1 MKNPF
6 WRQCIGVV
14 LLGAALASCA
24 APQPP
29 TPAAPTSVPAAQ
41 ASPAPR
47 PSAPTSA
54 PAARATAGP
63 AALDLEMLDILSR
76 PTLARGYLTT
86 PNELTRIARLA
97 QAGIEPY
104 QTTVAEEL
112 EYAERA
118 LDAKALRMPK
128 EIDIRNDDIEN
139 PQYLHDGSQ
148 YVYTWALAYNL
159 LKEREPELA
168 QTYAEAAHTLVMEM
182 PEADVQVSG
191 YQENT
196 RLNISSHIQ
205 NWVYAADL
213 LADWPTG
220 DGTPFAQSADAKLL
234 KTWLGSAIVRY
245 PYNVGHVRANNWGA
259 WGRSTTAVIADYVGG
274 DAPLYVQQLAKDE
287 QGAYDVDPS
296 APCDAEGVDTCVV
309 VEAGAM
315 YATAIQLHYDY
326 VDGRISEFTSSSCD
340 GNGSKSMIRP
350 DGGMPDEIRRSY
362 ECDTT
367 RLEEPYDAAARYS
380 QFALDAMIS
389 LAELAWRRGDPSV
402 YTHIDA
408 ETGRGS
414 IYRALSFLIDN
425 NVTFEHGAILE
436 IANRFYT
443 YQAGVEQDAER
454 LAELREL
461 LEHDLPGI
469 LKSQDEWPADVNWLH
484 FGTLTHGF
492 SADEVLRPPP
502 TVAPR

>member
-1 MKNPF
+1 MS
-6 WRQCIGVV
+6 VL
-14 LLGAALASCA
+14 LLGAALVSCVPQSP
-24 APQPP
+24 AP
-29 TPAAPTSVPAAQ
+29 PAAPTSAPAAQ
-41 ASPAPR
+41 APSPTPQA
-47 PSAPTSA
+47 SAPTSA
-54 PAARATAGP
+54 PAAAPTAGP
-63 AALDLEMLDILSR
+63 AGLDLEMLDILSR

-97 QAGIEPY
+97 KAGVEPY
-104 QTTVAEEL
+104 QATVAEEL

-118 LDAKALRMPK
+118 LDAKPLRMPK

-148 YVYTWALAYNL
+148 YVYTWAIAYNL
-159 LKEREPELA
+159 LKEREPDLA
-168 QTYAEAAHTLVMEM
+168 QKYAEAAHKLVMEM

-213 LADWPTG
+213 LADWPTA

-259 WGRSTTAVIADYVGG
+259 WGRMTTAVIADYVGD
-274 DAPLYVQQLAKDE
+274 DAPLYVQQMAKDE

-296 APCDAEGVDTCVV
+296 TPCDAEGIDTCAVV
-309 VEAGAM
+309 GAGAM
-315 YATAIQLHYDY
+315 YADALRLHFDY
-326 VDGRISEFTSSSCD
+326 VDGRLFEFTSSSCD

-380 QFALDAMIS
+380 QFALDAMVS

-408 ETGRGS
+408 ETGRGA
-414 IYRALSFLIDN
+414 IYRALRFLIDN

-436 IANRFYT
+436 MSNRFYT
-443 YQAGVEQDAER
+443 YQVGVEQDAER

-461 LEHDLPGI
+461 LGRDLPGI
-469 LKSQDEWPADVNWLH
+469 LKSQDEWPADVNWVY

-492 SADEVLRPPP
+492 SADETPRPPP